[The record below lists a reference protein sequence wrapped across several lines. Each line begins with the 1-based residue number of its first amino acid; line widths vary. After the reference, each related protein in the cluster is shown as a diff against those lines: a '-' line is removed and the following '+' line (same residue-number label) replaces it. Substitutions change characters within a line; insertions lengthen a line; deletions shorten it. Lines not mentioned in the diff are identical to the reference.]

1 MRDAMPGGPGKRFLA
16 FAVATAGVVLASPAA
31 AFAHSL
37 SLDDDPNRPL
47 WKYLWFGFLHMAT
60 GWDHLLFILGVV
72 LIAGSVATAAKLI
85 SLFVAGHSITL
96 LVATLAG
103 WQLDPTLVDV
113 VIALSVVYVGV
124 RGIAGRPA
132 NLRVDGAVV
141 FAFGLV
147 HGLGL
152 STRLQDLGLPDDG
165 LAVRVLLFNVG
176 VEIGQLTAIAV
187 IVGLGALVVRQ
198 VRGLRQR
205 GAAQRAVSG
214 LLIPAGLIAAVVLA
228 VTGVGGEGEAYAA
241 GCSESSD
248 TPTSAA
254 GGAGNHP
261 AKRFYGPDETIP
273 GADFAHVLGDGYV
286 VITYRKDLRPAAL
299 ASLRRWILSERTA
312 IVAGAFDGQ
321 AEAIRAATARREL
334 RCPQL
339 HLESLSRF
347 RDDWFDELRS

>member
-1 MRDAMPGGPGKRFLA
+1 MRSGPSKRLLA
-16 FAVATAGVVLASPAA
+16 FMVATAGVFLASPAA

-72 LIAGSVATAAKLI
+72 LIAGSVGTAAKLI

-96 LVATLAG
+96 LIATLAG

-132 NLRVDGAVV
+132 DLRVDGAIV

-165 LAVRVLLFNVG
+165 LTVRVLLFNVG
-176 VEIGQLTAIAV
+176 VEIGQLTAIAI

-198 VRGLRQR
+198 IRGLGER
-205 GAAQRAVSG
+205 GVAQRAVSA

-228 VTGVGGEGEAYAA
+228 ISGAGGEDEAYAA
-241 GCSESSD
+241 ECSESST
-248 TPTSAA
+248 TPESAQ
-254 GGAGNHP
+254 GSAGNHP
-261 AKRFYGPDETIP
+261 DKRFYGPDETIP

-286 VITYRKDLRPAAL
+286 VITYRKDLRPGAL
-299 ASLRRWILSERTA
+299 ASLRRWTLSERTA
-312 IVAGAFDGQ
+312 VVAGGFDGQ
-321 AEAIRAATARREL
+321 AEAIRAATARQEL
-334 RCPQL
+334 RCRQL

-347 RDDWFDELRS
+347 RDDWFDELRG